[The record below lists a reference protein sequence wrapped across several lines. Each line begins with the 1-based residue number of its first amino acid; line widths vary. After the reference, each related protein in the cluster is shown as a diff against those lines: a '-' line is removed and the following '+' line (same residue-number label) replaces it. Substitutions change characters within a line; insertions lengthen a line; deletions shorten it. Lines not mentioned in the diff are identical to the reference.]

1 MIKTQL
7 EVLGMACEMCEAHM
21 VETIRDAFPGTH
33 FQSLRASHR
42 KNIVEMVTEAPLDER
57 VLRTAIYATGYKA
70 GTYTVTEVKPGLWAR
85 LFRKRN

>member
-57 VLRTAIYATGYKA
+57 VLRTAIYATGYKT
-70 GTYTVTEVKPGLWAR
+70 GTCTLTEAKPSLWAR
-85 LFRKRN
+85 LFSKRN

>member
-7 EVLGMACEMCEAHM
+7 EVTGMACEMCEAHM

-57 VLRTAIYATGYKA
+57 VLRTAIYATGYNA
-70 GTYTVTEVKPGLWAR
+70 GTYTVTEVKPGFWAR